1 MSKHVIREFFTR
13 SEPVKN
19 PLKWEEFS
27 WELHVARSSPSTK
40 NTMMKSDFCPRV
52 TGNPNTVLA
61 NKIFKLHLLAVLANK
76 IRCIVPVSNLWVV
89 LRRDLNPIR
98 SDG

>member
-40 NTMMKSDFCPRV
+40 NTMLKSDFCPRV
-52 TGNPNTVLA
+52 TGNPNT
-61 NKIFKLHLLAVLANK
+61 VLANK